1 MRWIA
6 IAAEPIDGWTW
17 GLPTRLDRR
26 MRVGA
31 SLRSNHDVNDD
42 PRVGARW
49 MVERTI
55 AARDAGLDSLFVGDH
70 HATGPFDYFQNT
82 PIMGRLLAEWDA
94 RTAGILMLLPLWH
107 PVLAAEQLGTLAAIA
122 DGPFVL
128 QCALGGGEQQFAA
141 MGTALKGRVARFEAC
156 LDAIRHLLAGEA
168 VTIDDGPRAVGEAR
182 VAPVPPESFAV
193 WIGASAPAA
202 IDRAARLGDGW
213 IASPELVADEVASQ
227 AEQYLERCAAH
238 GREPGVVALRRDV
251 YVGSD
256 SADAER
262 VAGPIVARGY
272 RGFRPEA
279 CTYGDVDAVIESLQ
293 PYAEIGFTDIIVREL
308 VDDPA
313 AVVGSYERTGA
324 VRDALLAL

>member
-1 MRWIA
+1 M
-6 IAAEPIDGWTW
+6 
-17 GLPTRLDRR
+17 
-26 MRVGA
+26 
-31 SLRSNHDVNDD
+31 NDD

-49 MVERTI
+49 MVERTV

-94 RTAGILMLLPLWH
+94 RPTGILMLLALWN

-122 DGPFVL
+122 GGPFVL

-141 MGTALKGRVARFEAC
+141 MGTTLAGRVTRFEAC
-156 LDAIRHLLAGEA
+156 LDAIRRLLDGET
-168 VTIDDGPRAVGEAR
+168 VTIDDGPWAVGEAR
-182 VAPVPPESFAV
+182 VAPLPPEPLEV
-193 WIGASAPAA
+193 WIGASAPGA

-213 IASPELVADEVASQ
+213 IAGPELVADEAAAQ
-227 AEQYLERCAAH
+227 AEQYLDRCAAH

-256 SADAER
+256 AADAER
-262 VAGPIVARGY
+262 VAGPIVERGY

-279 CTYGDVDAVIESLQ
+279 CTYGDADAVIEALA
-293 PYAEIGFTDIIVREL
+293 PYAALGFTDVIVREL
-308 VDDPA
+308 VDDPV
-313 AVVGSYERTGA
+313 AVVASYERLGA
-324 VRDALLAL
+324 VREALLPL